1 MSSVGRNQTVG
12 YTKRQSGTNMDFSRR
27 SLEAMEIPELE
38 EMLEYLK
45 TNGNRSSRKLV
56 EKILNSKLNENNLT
70 FKLRLEKD

>member
-12 YTKRQSGTNMDFSRR
+12 YVKRQSGTNMDFSRR

-38 EMLEYLK
+38 ELFEYLEK
-45 TNGNRSSRKLV
+45 NGNRSSRKLV
-56 EKILNSKLNENNLT
+56 EKILKAKLNESALQ